1 MSDTV
6 TRDDVQ
12 EAMRLVEM
20 SKDSLKG
27 TKSQKRRK
35 ARPSDMIYQG
45 NISPTKPLTQV
56 LSVFYII
63 LFLEIREM
71 LPPAPA
77 APTIKMADARN
88 RAIARGF
95 TNDQF
100 EEAVEEYEEL
110 DVFTVNAART
120 RLTVVGDN

>member
-1 MSDTV
+1 MG
-6 TRDDVQ
+6 
-12 EAMRLVEM
+12 LGY
-20 SKDSLKG
+20 KI
-27 TKSQKRRK
+27 
-35 ARPSDMIYQG
+35 MIR
-45 NISPTKPLTQV
+45 
-56 LSVFYII
+56 I
-63 LFLEIREM
+63 LNAFCLEIREM

>member
-1 MSDTV
+1 
-6 TRDDVQ
+6 
-12 EAMRLVEM
+12 M
-20 SKDSLKG
+20 SKKLCDWLRWVKIHSRELNHKNEENKDRPIWFIKVKYFSLG
-27 TKSQKRRK
+27 
-35 ARPSDMIYQG
+35 
-45 NISPTKPLTQV
+45 SPIKE
-56 LSVFYII
+56 
-63 LFLEIREM
+63 FLEIREM